1 METII
6 TIPTVQGL
14 RINHVKALHELS
26 NYDEKD
32 PFRHYCKVVSI
43 LSGRSMQYLYTRCDA
58 RDIISAYNTA
68 IKVFDQLN
76 IKLAKVHK
84 KPLPKEIEVNGNQY
98 ELVNLDRPN
107 VSFIIDS
114 DMSDFEKDPVR
125 LACMCYIPKGTVYG
139 EMNDAEDVLHPISS
153 RWEDF
158 NKHFDLLLYLRLHA
172 FFLRKYHKSVS
183 VYMVSQ
189 KVTRNL
195 NKALSMIG
203 YFRLTSW
210 LRKLTQ
216 RGAKSL
222 N

>member
-14 RINHVKALHELS
+14 RIKHVKALHELHD
-26 NYDEKD
+26 YDKEQ
-32 PFRHYCKVVSI
+32 PFRHYCKVVAI

-58 RDIISAYNTA
+58 RDIVDAYNA
-68 IKVFDQLN
+68 AMKVFEQFN
-76 IKLAKVHK
+76 NELARNHK
-84 KPLPKEIEVNGNQY
+84 KPLPQEINIGAKDY

-139 EMNDAEDVLHPISS
+139 EMDDAENVLHPIQS
-153 RWEDF
+153 RHEAF
-158 NKHFDLLLYLRLHA
+158 SEEFPLMLYLRLHA
-172 FFLRKYHKSVS
+172 FFLLRYKKSAS
-183 VYMVSQ
+183 VYTVSQ
-189 KVTRNL
+189 KVTRSL
-195 NKALSMIG
+195 NKAPSMIG
-203 YFRLTSW
+203 YYRLTSW
-210 LRKLTQ
+210 LKRLTQ
-216 RGAKSL
+216 RGERSL

>member
-6 TIPTVQGL
+6 TIPTLQGL
-14 RINHVKALHELS
+14 RIKHVTALHELR
-26 NYDEKD
+26 NYDEKN
-32 PFRHYCKVVSI
+32 PFRHFCKVVSI

-58 RDIISAYNTA
+58 RDVVDAYNTG
-68 IKVFDQLN
+68 IKIFDQLN
-76 IKLAKVHK
+76 NELAKVHK
-84 KPLPKEIEVNGNQY
+84 KPLPNEIDVNSKQY

-107 VSFIIDS
+107 VSFVIDS

-125 LACMCYIPKGTVYG
+125 LACMCYVPKGTVYG

-158 NKHFDLLLYLRLHA
+158 NEHA
-172 FFLRKYHKSVS
+172 FFLRKYQRLAS

-189 KVTRNL
+189 KAIRSL

-203 YFRLTSW
+203 YYQLTSW
-210 LRKLTQ
+210 LRRQTQ
-216 RGAKSL
+216 HGAKSS

>member
-6 TIPTVQGL
+6 TIPTVNGL
-14 RINHVKALHELS
+14 RIKHVKALHELQ
-26 NYDEKD
+26 NYDEKN
-32 PFRHYCKVVSI
+32 PFRHFCKVVSI

-58 RDIISAYNTA
+58 RDIVDAYNTA

-76 IKLAKVHK
+76 NELAKVHK
-84 KPLPKEIEVNGNQY
+84 KALPNEIEVNGKTY
-98 ELVNLDRPN
+98 ELVNLERPN
-107 VSFIIDS
+107 VSFVIDS

-158 NKHFDLLLYLRLHA
+158 NEHFDLLLYLRLHA
-172 FFLRKYHKSVS
+172 FFLRRYQKSAS

-203 YFRLTSW
+203 YYRLTSW
-210 LRKLTQ
+210 LRKRTQ
-216 RGAKSL
+216 HGAKSL
-222 N
+222 S

>member
-6 TIPTVQGL
+6 TIPTLNGL
-14 RINHVKALHELS
+14 RIKHVTALHELHKF
-26 NYDEKD
+26 DEKQ
-32 PFRHYCKVVSI
+32 PFKHYCKVVSI

-68 IKVFDQLN
+68 IGIFSKLN
-76 IKLAKVHK
+76 DALAKTHK
-84 KPLPKEIEVNGNQY
+84 QPLPQEIEVNGKQY

-125 LACMCYIPKGTVYG
+125 LACMCYVPKGSVYG
-139 EMNDAEDVLHPISS
+139 EMDDAENVIHPIQS

-158 NKHFDLLLYLRLHA
+158 NEHFDLLLYLRLHA
-172 FFLRKYHKSVS
+172 FFLRRFKKWGDA
-183 VYMVSQ
+183 YMATQ
-189 KVTRNL
+189 KIMAKLR
-195 NKALSMIG
+195 KAASMIG
-203 YFRLTSW
+203 YYRLTSW
-210 LRKLTQ
+210 LKKRTQ
-216 RGAKSL
+216 LGETYS

>member
-14 RINHVKALHELS
+14 RIKHVKALHELHD
-26 NYDEKD
+26 YDKD
-32 PFRHYCKVVSI
+32 QPFRHYCKVVSI

-58 RDIISAYNTA
+58 RDIVDAYNA
-68 IKVFDQLN
+68 AMKVFEQFN
-76 IKLAKVHK
+76 NELARNHK
-84 KPLPKEIEVNGNQY
+84 KPLPQEIVVNGKDY

-125 LACMCYIPKGTVYG
+125 MACMCYIPKGTVYG
-139 EMNDAEDVLHPISS
+139 EMDDAEDVLHPISS
-153 RWEDF
+153 RWDDF
-158 NKHFDLLLYLRLHA
+158 NEHFDLLLYLRLHA
-172 FFLRKYHKSVS
+172 FFLLRYKKSAS
-183 VYMVSQ
+183 VYMA
-189 KVTRNL
+189 TRKLKASL

-203 YFRLTSW
+203 YSRLTSW
-210 LRKLTQ
+210 LKRLTQ
-216 RGAKSL
+216 RGERSS

>member
-14 RINHVKALHELS
+14 RIKHVKALHELH
-26 NYDEKD
+26 NFDEKN
-32 PFRHYCKVVSI
+32 PFRHYCKIVSI
-43 LSGRSMQYLYTRCDA
+43 LSGRSMQYIYTRCDA
-58 RDIISAYNTA
+58 RDVVDAYNTA
-68 IKVFDQLN
+68 MKVFEQLN
-76 IKLAKVHK
+76 NELARNHK
-84 KPLPKEIEVNGNQY
+84 KPLPNEINISGKDY

-139 EMNDAEDVLHPISS
+139 EMDDAENVLHPIQYRHEAFS
-153 RWEDF
+153 EEF
-158 NKHFDLLLYLRLHA
+158 PLFLYLRLHA
-172 FFLRKYHKSVS
+172 FFLRKYHKSAS

-189 KVTRNL
+189 KVTRKL
-195 NKALSMIG
+195 NKAASMIG
-203 YFRLTSW
+203 FYRLTSW
-210 LRKLTQ
+210 LKRLTQ
-216 RGAKSL
+216 LGAKSS